1 MATSTA
7 PVKAEEFEELAGRV
21 DRAIAGLQALDAESR
36 TKALAVKDAIEQFH
50 KAGLTKIVHGLKADE
65 RGLELLIALAAEP
78 EVYALFSMHGL
89 IRADLPTRVTR
100 VIEMARPYIKSH
112 GGDVELD
119 RVEGTTVW
127 VKMHGACNG
136 CSQQAVTLRDS
147 VEQALR
153 EQVPEIE
160 AVEVIPNE
168 PSAEQVA
175 PTPPTP
181 VQLVQIIT
189 GPLEDHGAHGWVKGP
204 KPEEI
209 SETKPY
215 RWEVGEHGVV
225 LVRVGEQVQAF
236 RNQCAHQGLPLDGG
250 SVDPEARTITCP
262 WHGFRFDSLTGECL
276 TAPQAQLQLYP
287 LRITDGHVWVL
298 PQ

>member
-7 PVKAEEFEELAGRV
+7 PLKAEEFEELAGRV

-89 IRADLPTRVTR
+89 IRADLPTRVAR

-127 VKMHGACNG
+127 VTASSRRCGSRFRRSRQSRSFRMNRQLSMLRQPLQRR
-136 CSQQAVTLRDS
+136 CSLCRLLQ
-147 VEQALR
+147 
-153 EQVPEIE
+153 
-160 AVEVIPNE
+160 
-168 PSAEQVA
+168 
-175 PTPPTP
+175 
-181 VQLVQIIT
+181 
-189 GPLEDHGAHGWVKGP
+189 DHWKTMAH
-204 KPEEI
+204 
-209 SETKPY
+209 
-215 RWEVGEHGVV
+215 
-225 LVRVGEQVQAF
+225 
-236 RNQCAHQGLPLDGG
+236 
-250 SVDPEARTITCP
+250 
-262 WHGFRFDSLTGECL
+262 
-276 TAPQAQLQLYP
+276 TA
-287 LRITDGHVWVL
+287 G
-298 PQ
+298 